1 MFKCTV
7 CQKLHKTKVDYC
19 DCGNDEFVA
28 VGSVAGSGLS
38 VTPEQVLSWGIF
50 AVCIALSG
58 WIWCGVN
65 PPQKNVQQKPLEP
78 KATAVVSNIPSIDAI
93 WDDSLPD
100 SAVEV
105 QSPLSAYKS
114 KLENSLYSNL
124 ETPDVID
131 AGRCRIEFK
140 VNKSG
145 KLTNRRLIKEEGGNL
160 FNNEV
165 IRMMK
170 NTARVDVPPNG
181 YAGVKFTAD
190 VFTENGVIK
199 VKLR

>member
-19 DCGNDEFVA
+19 DCGNDEFVE
-28 VGSVAGSGLS
+28 VGSTAGGGIS
-38 VTPEQVLSWGIF
+38 VTPKQLLSWGIF
-50 AVCIALSG
+50 TGCIILSG
-58 WIWCGVN
+58 WVLFGFN
-65 PPQKNVQQKPLEP
+65 PQPKHVQPKPLEP
-78 KATAVVSNIPSIDAI
+78 RTTAVASKIPSIDTI

-100 SAVEV
+100 SVIEV

-114 KLENSLYSNL
+114 KLENFLYSNL

-131 AGRCRIEFK
+131 AGRCKIEFK
-140 VNKSG
+140 VNKNG
-145 KLTNRRLIKEEGGNL
+145 RLTNRRLIKEEGGNL

-170 NTARVDVPPNG
+170 NTAKVDAPPSG
-181 YAGVKFTAD
+181 FAGVKFTAD
-190 VFTENGVIK
+190 VFTENGVIRI
-199 VKLR
+199 KLR